1 MAERVLV
8 SERIRVAHVGCGAWG
23 SNLVRELQAHPQV
36 SLELVI
42 DPDPSARERARRL
55 APDATTDTAIEALE
69 GSQVDAVVIAT
80 PGPFHARHAM
90 RALESGADVFLE
102 KPMTTSLSDARRLL
116 SQCRA
121 RGRIGM
127 VGHLL
132 HHHPAVQQM
141 LSLVREGR
149 IGVPLAFRS
158 ARLCQKGSR
167 DVDGSLL
174 WSLAPHDISVLQA
187 LDSRPVRQMRVNLRT
202 LGKESGVPNVADLRL
217 RLAGGFDAHVVVSR
231 AHRGKVRRMEV
242 IGEEATVIFD
252 DVTAGPKLA
261 LRSRGG
267 LEPVA
272 FDGSQAPLQ
281 AEVDCFVRC
290 VRTRTQPQIGFQE
303 GFEVVALIER
313 AQSIVSETRQ
323 RPALVAA
330 R

>member
-1 MAERVLV
+1 MAERKLGA
-8 SERIRVAHVGCGAWG
+8 ERIRVAHVGCGAWG

-36 SLELVI
+36 SLDLVI
-42 DPDPSARERARRL
+42 DPDPSARTLARRL
-55 APDATTDTAIEALE
+55 APDATTETAIEAIE

-90 RALESGADVFLE
+90 RALEAGADVFVE
-102 KPMTTSLSDARRLL
+102 KPMTTSLSDAQTLL

-132 HHHPAVQQM
+132 HYHPAVRTM
-141 LSLVREGR
+141 LSIVRNGR

-174 WSLAPHDISVLQA
+174 WSLAPHDVSVLQA
-187 LDSRPVRQMRVNLRT
+187 LDPRPVRQMRVDLRT
-202 LGKESGVPNVADLRL
+202 LGNEKSVPNVADLRL
-217 RLAGGFDAHVVVSR
+217 RLAGGFEAHVVVSR
-231 AHRGKVRRMEV
+231 AHRSKVRRMEV

-252 DVTAGPKLA
+252 DVTTGPKLT
-261 LRSRGG
+261 LRSGG
-267 LEPVA
+267 NLETVA
-272 FDGSQAPLQ
+272 FHALAPLH
-281 AEVDCFVRC
+281 AEVDSFVRC
-290 VRTRTQPQIGFQE
+290 VLTRTQPEIGFPE
-303 GFEVVALIER
+303 GLDVVALIER
-313 AQSIVSETRQ
+313 AQSILSENGQ
-323 RPALVAA
+323 KPALFAA